1 LTHHLAVDIGG
12 TFTDFVITDGE
23 TGEVRIEKAPSR
35 PDRLEHHFFEGIER
49 LGVPVEEI
57 ESIQHG
63 TTIALNTIL
72 QMRGCQAGLLTT
84 EGFRDALEICRGA
97 RKEIYNLLYHN
108 PEPLIARRL
117 RREIPERLD
126 HHGDV
131 IRRLDEERARA
142 QIRFLLDEG
151 CEALAVVLLHAYRNP
166 AHELRVGELIE
177 ELAPGIP
184 YSLSHAV
191 AAEWREYE
199 RTSTTVL
206 NSYVAPKVAGY
217 IDTLEA
223 GLGERGYDGVL
234 TIMQSTGGST
244 SADRGRQAPISTLE
258 SGPAGGV
265 IAAAKIARDL
275 DRRNAISA
283 DVGGTSFD
291 VSLIV
296 DGAPA
301 ITPQTELDR
310 RPVLVPT
317 IDIVSIG
324 AGGGSIASVDVS
336 GALHVGPESAQA
348 DPGPA
353 CFGRGGT
360 RPTVTDAYA
369 VLGIIDPANFLG
381 RRMEL
386 DVDAAREAVEREV
399 GAPLG
404 LGALEAAGAIVRLT
418 TMNMVLAIRNLTIE
432 RGHDPRE
439 FSLVAFGGGGGMFA
453 SYIANELDMP
463 EFVVP
468 PMPANFSAW
477 GILNSDYRFDS
488 VRHHLARWGDDA
500 AAMARR
506 LLDELSSQGRDAVRE
521 WGHLEGA
528 VEVEWFLDV
537 RYVGQEHTIRVPIEA
552 ESLAGETVRARF
564 ETMHEYRYSHAYE
577 GQPLELV
584 NVRAVVTGVR
594 PRPQPTSVP
603 SADGPDPAPARR
615 QQRELSFAGEPPA
628 PVPVY
633 DRELLRAGMAISG
646 PAIVEEWTST
656 IVIGP
661 GDVVSVDA
669 AGHLVVRCGGAD
681 HARS

>member
-12 TFTDFVITDGE
+12 TFTDFVLTDGE

-35 PDRLEHHFFEGIER
+35 PDRLEQHFFEGIER
-49 LGVPVEEI
+49 LQVPI
-57 ESIQHG
+57 ADIDSIQHG

-72 QMRGCQAGLLTT
+72 QMRGCRAGLLTT
-84 EGFRDALEICRGA
+84 DGFRDVLEICRGA
-97 RKEIYNLLYHN
+97 RKEIYNLLYQN
-108 PEPLIARRL
+108 PKPLIARRL

-126 HHGDV
+126 HRGEV
-131 IRRLDEERARA
+131 LRTLDEDRARE

-217 IDTLEA
+217 LDTLEG
-223 GLGERGYDGVL
+223 GLGQRGYGGVL

-265 IAAAKIARDL
+265 IAAAKVARDL

-324 AGGGSIASVDVS
+324 AGGGSIASVDVA

-360 RPTVTDAYA
+360 HPTVTDAYA

-386 DVDAAREAVEREV
+386 DLDAARDAIEREV
-399 GAPLG
+399 AQPLA
-404 LGALEAAGAIVRLT
+404 LSPLEAAGAIVRLT
-418 TMNMVLAIRNLTIE
+418 TMNMVLAIRNVTIE

-439 FSLVAFGGGGGMFA
+439 FTLVAFGGGGGMFA
-453 SYIANELDMP
+453 SYVANELDMP

-488 VRHHLARWGDDA
+488 VRHQLARWDGA
-500 AAMARR
+500 AAETARG
-506 LLDELSSQGRDAVRE
+506 LLEELTEEGRAAVRD
-521 WGHLEGA
+521 WGHAGGDVL
-528 VEVEWFLDV
+528 VEWLLDV

-552 ESLAGETVRARF
+552 ESLEADTVRARF
-564 ETMHEYRYSHAYE
+564 EAMHEYTYSHVYK

-584 NVRAVVTGVR
+584 NARAVVTGCR
-594 PRPQPTSVP
+594 PRPQPTRVRA
-603 SADGPDPAPARR
+603 ADGPDPEPAL
-615 QQRELSFAGEPPA
+615 REHRDLSLAGEPPA

-633 DRELLRAGMAISG
+633 DRERLGAGMTIAG
-646 PAIVEEWTST
+646 PAVIEEWTST

-661 GDVVSVDA
+661 GDVVRVDP
-669 AGHLVVRCGGAD
+669 AGHLVVRCGDAD